1 MSYDSGSEGGLQL
14 YDAPYQQIAAYARI
28 DEAELARGL
37 LESEGIQVALL
48 DDHAAVM
55 GFGSAGGS
63 VRVLVPAWDAGR
75 ATAILAEPPHLDI
88 GDDSV
93 TPVPRPAFRGRIPAA
108 PPPVATRIAVA
119 VAVLLAGGLLSLLL
133 P

>member
-1 MSYDSGSEGGLQL
+1 M
-14 YDAPYQQIAAYARI
+14 YDAPYQQVAAYARI

-48 DDHAAVM
+48 DDHVAAM
-55 GFGSAGGS
+55 GFGPGGGS

-75 ATAILAEPPHLDI
+75 ATAILADPPPLDT

-93 TPVPRPAFRGRIPAA
+93 TPVPRPANRQRS
-108 PPPVATRIAVA
+108 PVAPAPVPMRIAVG
-119 VAVLLAGGLLSLLL
+119 VAVLLAGGVLAALFR
-133 P
+133 

>member
-1 MSYDSGSEGGLQL
+1 M
-14 YDAPYQQIAAYARI
+14 YDAPYQQVAAYARI

-48 DDHAAVM
+48 DDHVAAM
-55 GFGSAGGS
+55 GFGPGGGS

-75 ATAILAEPPHLDI
+75 ATAILADPPPLDA

-93 TPVPRPAFRGRIPAA
+93 TPVPRPASRQRS
-108 PPPVATRIAVA
+108 PVAPAPVPMRIAVG
-119 VAVLLAGGLLSLLL
+119 VAVLLAGGVLAALFR
-133 P
+133 

>member
-1 MSYDSGSEGGLQL
+1 M

-48 DDHAAVM
+48 DGHVSAM
-55 GFGSAGGS
+55 GFGPAIGS

-75 ATAILAEPPHLDI
+75 ASAILAEPPILDL

-93 TPVPRPAFRGRIPAA
+93 TPVPSPMPRGRAPVA
-108 PPPVATRIAVA
+108 PPPIATRIALG
-119 VAVLLAGGLLSLLL
+119 VAVLLAAGLLSLLL